1 MDKDNMKDTVGEL
14 ITLILKNEENLSNFV
29 FFLNRLEN
37 TRIDLNEIKLV
48 LNDYLTIC
56 ERRE

>member
-1 MDKDNMKDTVGEL
+1 MKDTVGEL